1 MTTLTRALLLLFA
14 SLCLASCAPNRA
26 DMSQHA
32 LPNNEKPTL
41 VFVKNVDYDQ
51 HGLPLFTSK
60 LRKQLTKTGQQYTA
74 VYFVKNRP
82 IKSFDIVI
90 LDQKIE
96 LDNPLNVL
104 YTWSGKGFELGI
116 VLGNLTLQAGAGSGS
131 KEGLVVLAVGVAMPI
146 VGGVAGF
153 MIGTLAIIPQG
164 VQDLGTLLSTGREA
178 IISITEYEYDTR
190 GRLKQMK
197 MLQPGEPASELIR
210 TVFSYEQN
218 EAVPSKTEVYSAPEN
233 KTRTIQ

>member
-1 MTTLTRALLLLFA
+1 MTILTRFSFLLFV
-14 SLCLASCAPNRA
+14 SLCLASCAPSRA
-26 DMSQHA
+26 DLSQHS
-32 LPNNEKPTL
+32 LPAKEKPLL
-41 VFVKNVDYDQ
+41 VFVKSVDYDQ
-51 HGLPLFTSK
+51 HGLPLFHSK
-60 LRKQLTKTGQQYTA
+60 LRKQPTKTGHQYTA
-74 VYFVKNRP
+74 VYFAKDRP

-90 LDQKIE
+90 VDQKIDLE
-96 LDNPLNVL
+96 NPLNVL

-131 KEGLVVLAVGVAMPI
+131 KEGLVVLAVGAAMPI

-164 VQDLGTLLSTGREA
+164 VQDLGTMLTTGREA
-178 IISITEYEYDTR
+178 IISITEYEYDKQ
-190 GRLKQMK
+190 GRLSTMK
-197 MLQPGEPASELIR
+197 MLQPGEPPSELIR

-218 EAVPSKTEVYSAPEN
+218 ETVPSKTEVYSAPEN